1 MTERL
6 NWLNSLPSDLAAQEL
21 LQCCGSKRW
30 AQQMAEGRPYESLE
44 ALVETA
50 GNTWWSLQPDDWLEA
65 FRSHPKIGEK
75 KAAAS
80 VSVQSQKWSGQEQAG
95 ISNASPESVDA
106 LATLNRAYEQKFG
119 FIFII
124 CATGK
129 TPAEMLSAL
138 RERLEND
145 VEAELPI
152 AAAEQ
157 SKITELRLKKLVS
170 GPLSGTLSPT

>member
-1 MTERL
+1 MQPAHDFA
-6 NWLNSLPSDLAAQEL
+6 WLNSLTAGEAAQEL

-30 AQQMAEGRPYESLE
+30 AAEMAKRRPFASLE
-44 ALVETA
+44 TLIDTA
-50 GNTWWSLQPDDWLEA
+50 HDIWSSLNRSDWLEA

-75 KAAAS
+75 KATEKISA
-80 VSVQSQKWSGQEQAG
+80 QSQQWSRQEQAAVA
-95 ISNASPESVDA
+95 NAPDA
-106 LATLNRAYEQKFG
+106 TIDSIAKLNRAYEQKFG

-129 TPAEMLSAL
+129 TSDEMLAAL

-145 VEAELPI
+145 PETELPI

-157 SKITELRLKKLVS
+157 GKITELRLKKLVQRQ
-170 GPLSGTLSPT
+170 L